1 MISLKK
7 YLDMDLSEENELLS
21 TTLECYRSV
30 LLAMGKSGSRACP
43 GVSSDLPQKLVEL
56 STGLSGDLSPKLMAE
71 TEKNVEAGLQQWS
84 DRSSE
89 YFKAKA
95 NELKELLMVLA
106 STAESLAERDQR
118 YAGQFTEFTSQ
129 LQTIANLEDLS
140 QVRAALVKGA
150 AQLKNR
156 IDQMVQDSR
165 KSVDQLRAEVTN
177 YECKLKAVEELA
189 VRDSLTGLVNRRGVE
204 ECIAWRISHNQPC
217 CIMILDLNGFKLVN
231 DRHGH
236 AAGDSLLK
244 QFSHE
249 LLSHT
254 RTSDVVGRWGGDEF
268 IVVLEGNMTGVNAQ
282 IDRIRKWV
290 FGKYALQLGAGNDEL
305 KIDLSAS
312 IGTARWEP
320 GQTTQQ
326 LVEVADAAMYR
337 EKHLTYAAR
346 V

>member
-1 MISLKK
+1 
-7 YLDMDLSEENELLS
+7 
-21 TTLECYRSV
+21 
-30 LLAMGKSGSRACP
+30 
-43 GVSSDLPQKLVEL
+43 
-56 STGLSGDLSPKLMAE
+56 
-71 TEKNVEAGLQQWS
+71 
-84 DRSSE
+84 
-89 YFKAKA
+89 
-95 NELKELLMVLA
+95 
-106 STAESLAERDQR
+106 
-118 YAGQFTEFTSQ
+118 
-129 LQTIANLEDLS
+129 
-140 QVRAALVKGA
+140 
-150 AQLKNR
+150 
-156 IDQMVQDSR
+156 
-165 KSVDQLRAEVTN
+165 
-177 YECKLKAVEELA
+177 
-189 VRDSLTGLVNRRGVE
+189 
-204 ECIAWRISHNQPC
+204 
-217 CIMILDLNGFKLVN
+217 MILDLNGFKLVN